1 MNNRYIGI
9 AQHSLLPYTASFVA
23 GSSAYSL
30 KTLSPTIYRFGK
42 LPIAIALFAFV
53 LLSTLPLSAQI
64 PTNGLVGHWPF
75 NSNASDASGNGH
87 HGTAYGGPTP
97 VLDRFGNRN
106 RAYNF
111 DGNNDYIRIPHHE
124 NLNIANSFTISAWVK
139 FCTSQVNPTDWG
151 PPIFEKGD
159 TGSLQGTTPVL
170 SIYGLSIFEGDRISG
185 NRSTGAGGFMGFP
198 SPVGYADGN
207 WHHIVYTVSQ
217 GTTSTWDTL
226 YVDDVP
232 VRTGSGGFYLS
243 HTNTEDVYIGYS
255 HFFNTW
261 INRARYFKG
270 AIDDIRLY
278 NRPLSRTEV
287 NALYTEG
294 GWPATEGGFP
304 TASVTANAV
313 DEPGYC
319 LGFPVPIHLLAE
331 GEFDSIRWFPED
343 SLSNP
348 YIANPI
354 AMPRETTT
362 YTAYAYK
369 FGENFPCADTALAIS
384 RVTITIYQPPIANAG
399 GAQYVCADDSVTLGG
414 RTDGGKPPYSWQ
426 WSPTTGLSD
435 PTVER
440 PRLFVTKGEQYQVIV
455 TDANG
460 CRDTTVTNV
469 SILPQPS
476 VQISADTA
484 YFCRGSN
491 GVQLSAIPGNGNPPY
506 RFNWSESNGLD
517 RIDSSDVFASPD
529 AVTTYFV
536 EVNDVSGL
544 CAGVDSVVVIPVDPP
559 TARAGNDLAICDGE
573 TVRLDGSASGEAN
586 RLIFE
591 WSPVDGLDDPTLAQP
606 RATPTATTTY
616 TLRVTDTLT
625 QCFAEDQVTV
635 EVRQI
640 KPRLDIAAIDF
651 GTLDGCKTDTVIS
664 LRIFN
669 DGISTAQIDSSRS
682 NRSEFVVLSGDPN
695 IPAQSSTELRI
706 RFAPRTAGTA
716 TGTLTIYIGP
726 CNDSLV
732 INLSGRK
739 EQSSISTDLSSVD
752 FGKALSCN
760 AAQRDTTIT
769 ITNQGNA
776 EATINPALVAAPF
789 SVVAPSL
796 PATIP
801 AGEEL
806 EITIRFDP
814 TTGTFNDELRL
825 PFSSGSCVDT
835 MRVAL
840 NATVEEPRL
849 DAEFSAIDFGLL
861 DGCSAERDS
870 SITITNPSSVDI
882 TIDRVNLPPDF
893 LLNTPLPITIPA
905 GSQLS
910 LALRFLPATTGNSNG
925 MAQLFFQPCDG
936 QLSLDLAGRKQ
947 GVSFAMPTALDFG
960 ELIDCNGQTD
970 SRTISIRLDNQG
982 AGDGRVTNVA
992 ITGPFSTD
1000 LSAGTALSD
1009 GVAEEFT
1016 ITFSPTAEGTFAGEL
1031 ILQLEPCGLER
1042 RIALNGEFARAT
1054 LTATPLNF
1062 GIQPVGSAQN
1072 DVVVF
1077 ENTAGA
1083 TLHVERVDGV
1093 TPPFTIMST
1102 TPPLPADIGPGE
1114 QLSVEIQYDPVS
1126 GQSVTP
1132 VIAVVTDPCTTTFET
1147 EVRGEGQNTASAE
1160 IILPDLAAAPGEQVL
1175 LELRLEEAIGLDAAE
1190 ATRFRAEIA
1199 FDPSMLVVTDNTPWR
1214 IENDERVVEL
1224 QGQRAQGN
1232 NLLARLA
1239 LKATLGRMESTP
1251 LRIVSFEW
1259 IDANTNVPTQ
1269 TTDGSFT
1276 LHGLCR
1282 DGGVRLYDPN
1292 GEIAI
1297 KSVSPNPS
1305 SGDVRI
1311 VYSLSESG
1319 EHRLRVVDL
1328 TGREVRTVFAG
1339 AFVPG
1344 EYAVQ
1349 VGVGELSSGT
1359 YYLLLE
1365 TPTTRVTKEMQVV
1378 Q

>member
-1 MNNRYIGI
+1 M
-9 AQHSLLPYTASFVA
+9 
-23 GSSAYSL
+23 
-30 KTLSPTIYRFGK
+30 
-42 LPIAIALFAFV
+42 
-53 LLSTLPLSAQI
+53 LLSALPLSAQI
-64 PTNGLVGHWPF
+64 PTNGLVGHWPL

-87 HGTAYGGPTP
+87 HGTPYGGPTP
-97 VLDRFGNRN
+97 VMDRFGNLN
-106 RAYNF
+106 RAYSF
-111 DGNNDYIRIPHHE
+111 DGVDDYIRIPHHE
-124 NLNIANSFTISAWVK
+124 DLNVADSFTISAWVK
-139 FCTSQVNPTDWG
+139 FCTQQSSQIGRG
-151 PPIFEKGD
+151 PAIFEKID
-159 TGSLQGTTPVL
+159 IDVNAFQTYSLAITGSDYFTSALSTGQGGAIIFWQSTTNYSDGSWHHVALSLLRIPNSTQATYSMYVDGNL
-170 SIYGLSIFEGDRISG
+170 DFTYTSEYQMWMNESDANIAYSQFTHAWGGVDSIYSFFE
-185 NRSTGAGGFMGFP
+185 
-198 SPVGYADGN
+198 
-207 WHHIVYTVSQ
+207 
-217 GTTSTWDTL
+217 
-226 YVDDVP
+226 
-232 VRTGSGGFYLS
+232 
-243 HTNTEDVYIGYS
+243 
-255 HFFNTW
+255 
-261 INRARYFKG
+261 G
-270 AIDDIRLY
+270 AIDDVRLY
-278 NRPLSRTEV
+278 NRSLSQNEV
-287 NALYTEG
+287 LALYNEG
-294 GWPATEGGFP
+294 SWPDTKGGFP
-304 TASVTANAV
+304 IASVSVKSLQKPAF
-313 DEPGYC
+313 C
-319 LGFPVPIHLLAE
+319 SGFPIPLNLVAE
-331 GEFDSIRWFPED
+331 GQFDSIRWFPED

-348 YIANPI
+348 YSATPI
-354 AMPRETTT
+354 AKPIETTT

-369 FGENFPCADTALAIS
+369 FGENVPCPDTAIAID
-384 RVTITIYQPPIANAG
+384 TITITVYAPPIANG
-399 GAQYVCADDSVTLGG
+399 GGSHYVCTDDSVTLGG
-414 RTDGGKPPYSWQ
+414 RTTGGQPPYSWQ

-460 CRDTTVTNV
+460 CRDTAVTNV

-484 YFCRGSN
+484 YFCRGSS
-491 GVQLSAIPGNGNPPY
+491 GVLLSAIPGNGNPPY
-506 RFNWSESNGLD
+506 RFQWSESSGLS
-517 RIDSSDVFASPD
+517 RTDSSDALASPD
-529 AVTTYFV
+529 VATTYYV

-544 CAGVDSVVVIPVDPP
+544 CAGIDSVVVIPVDPP

-573 TVRLDGSASGEAN
+573 AARLDGSASGEAN

-591 WSPVDGLDDPTLAQP
+591 WSPIDGLDDPTLAQP
-606 RATPTATTTY
+606 RAAPTATTTY

-625 QCFAEDQVTV
+625 QCFTEDQVTV

-640 KPRLDIAAIDF
+640 KPRLEVTAIDF

-695 IPAQSSTELRI
+695 IPAQSSTELRL

-739 EQSSISTDLSSVD
+739 EQSSISTDLSSID
-752 FGKALSCN
+752 FGNTLSCN

-769 ITNQGNA
+769 ISNQGNA

-801 AGEEL
+801 PGEKLEL
-806 EITIRFDP
+806 TLRFDP
-814 TTGTFNDELRL
+814 TTGVFADELRL
-825 PFSSGSCVDT
+825 PFAAGSCVDT
-835 MRVAL
+835 MRVTLSAS
-840 NATVEEPRL
+840 VEEPRL
-849 DAEFSAIDFGLL
+849 DAEFSQLDFGLL

-893 LLNTPLPITIPA
+893 LLNTSLPITIPA
-905 GSQLS
+905 GSQVS
-910 LALRFLPATTGNSNG
+910 LALRFLPAATGNSNG
-925 MAQLFFQPCDG
+925 TAQLFFQPCDG
-936 QLSLDLAGRKQ
+936 QLSLDLVGRKQ

-960 ELIDCNGQTD
+960 TLIDCNGQTD
-970 SRTISIRLDNQG
+970 SRTISIKLDNQG

-1000 LSAGTALSD
+1000 LTAGTALND

-1016 ITFSPTAEGTFAGEL
+1016 ITFSPTTEGRFTGEL

-1042 RIALNGEFARAT
+1042 RIALNSEFARAT
-1054 LTATPLNF
+1054 LTTTPLNF
-1062 GIQPVGSAQN
+1062 GIQSVGSVQN
-1072 DVVVF
+1072 DVVIF
-1077 ENTAGA
+1077 ENTGST
-1083 TLHVERVDGV
+1083 TLHVERIDGI

-1114 QLSVEIQYDPVS
+1114 QLSVQIEYRAVNGIS
-1126 GQSVTP
+1126 LTP

-1160 IILPDLAAAPGEQVL
+1160 IILPDLAAAPGEQLL
-1175 LELRLEEAIGLDAAE
+1175 LELRLEQATGLDAAE
-1190 ATRFRAEIA
+1190 ATRFRTEIA

-1232 NLLARLA
+1232 NLLATLA

-1251 LRIVSFEW
+1251 LRVVSFEW
-1259 IDANTNVPTQ
+1259 IDANTDVPTQ
-1269 TTDGSFT
+1269 ITDGSFT
-1276 LHGLCR
+1276 LRGLCR

>member
-1 MNNRYIGI
+1 M
-9 AQHSLLPYTASFVA
+9 PFFFFV
-23 GSSAYSL
+23 
-30 KTLSPTIYRFGK
+30 
-42 LPIAIALFAFV
+42 FA
-53 LLSTLPLSAQI
+53 LPLSAQI

-75 NSNASDASGNGH
+75 SGNASDASGNGH
-87 HGTAYGGPTP
+87 HGTLQGGPAPT
-97 VLDRFGNRN
+97 VDRFGNQN
-106 RAYNF
+106 QAYSF
-111 DGNNDYIRIPHHE
+111 DGVDDYIKIPHHADL
-124 NLNIANSFTISAWVK
+124 NLDQEFTISAWVK
-139 FCTSQVNPTDWG
+139 FCDSQINGTSDIWG
-151 PPIFEKGD
+151 PAIFEKSD
-159 TGSLQGTTPVL
+159 TFSLASSTGVSIYAL
-170 SIYGLSIFEGDRISG
+170 SISNGTNPATFLSQTDGTASAQSSITDLMDGKWHHLSLVISPNATSYIYVDG
-185 NRSTGAGGFMGFP
+185 NRDKTITNS
-198 SPVGYADGN
+198 
-207 WHHIVYTVSQ
+207 
-217 GTTSTWDTL
+217 
-226 YVDDVP
+226 YV
-232 VRTGSGGFYLS
+232 F
-243 HTNTEDVYIGYS
+243 HTNNGEATIGYS
-255 HFFNTW
+255 QLGSYWLF
-261 INRARYFKG
+261 ARSYFKG
-270 AIDDIRLY
+270 AIDDVRLY
-278 NRPLSRTEV
+278 NRALNQTEV
-287 NALYTEG
+287 SALYNQG
-294 GWPATEGGFP
+294 NWPSSAGEIPLVSATIR
-304 TASVTANAV
+304 A
-313 DEPGYC
+313 
-319 LGFPVPIHLLAE
+319 LGTPAFCPRVPVPIQLLVE
-331 GEFDSIRWFPED
+331 GDFDSVRWNPNGT
-343 SLSNP
+343 LSSVSIP
-348 YIANPI
+348 NPI
-354 AMPRETTT
+354 ATPETTT
-362 YTAYAYK
+362 TYIVYAYK
-369 FGENFPCADTALAIS
+369 FGTNSPCPDTATAIDS
-384 RVTITIYQPPIANAG
+384 ITITMYEQPLAHPG
-399 GAQYVCADDSVTLGG
+399 SDHYSCAKDSVTLGG
-414 RTDGGKPPYSWQ
+414 RTTGGKPPYSWQ

-460 CRDTTVTNV
+460 CRDTAVTNV

-476 VQISADTA
+476 VQITADTA

-491 GVQLSAIPGNGNPPY
+491 GVLLSAVPGNGNPPY
-506 RFNWSESNGLD
+506 KFQWSESNGLD

-529 AVTTYFV
+529 VATTYYV
-536 EVNDVSGL
+536 ELNDVSGL
-544 CAGVDSVVVIPVDPP
+544 CAGIDSVVVIPVDPP
-559 TARAGNDLAICDGE
+559 TASAGNDLAICDGE
-573 TVRLDGSASGEAN
+573 AIRLDGAASGEAN

-591 WSPVDGLDDPTLAQP
+591 WSPIDGLDDPTLAQP

-625 QCFAEDQVTV
+625 QCFAEDQVTI

-706 RFAPRTAGTA
+706 RYAPRTAGTA
-716 TGTLTIYIGP
+716 TATITVYIGP
-726 CNDSLV
+726 CRDSLV
-732 INLSGRK
+732 LNLSGRK
-739 EQSSISTDLSSVD
+739 EQSSISTDRSSVD

-769 ITNQGNA
+769 VTNQGNA

-806 EITIRFDP
+806 EITIRFVP

-825 PFSSGSCVDT
+825 PFAAGSCVDT

-849 DAEFSAIDFGLL
+849 DAEFSQLDFGLL

-870 SITITNPSSVDI
+870 SITINNPSSVDI

-905 GSQLS
+905 GAQVS

-925 MAQLFFQPCDG
+925 TAQMFFQPCDG
-936 QLSLDLAGRKQ
+936 QLSLDLVGRKQ
-947 GVSFAMPTALDFG
+947 GVSFAMPATLDFG
-960 ELIDCNGQTD
+960 QLIDCNGQTD

-982 AGDGRVTNVA
+982 AGDGRVTNVT

-1000 LSAGTALSD
+1000 LTTGTALSD
-1009 GVAEEFT
+1009 GIAKEFT
-1016 ITFSPTAEGTFAGEL
+1016 ITFSPTAEGVFAGEL

-1054 LTATPLNF
+1054 LTTTPLNF
-1062 GIQPVGSAQN
+1062 GIQSVGSVQN

-1077 ENTAGA
+1077 ENTGST
-1083 TLHVERVDGV
+1083 TLHVERIDGI

-1114 QLSVEIQYDPVS
+1114 QLSVQIQYDPVS

-1132 VIAVVTDPCTTTFET
+1132 VIAVVTDPCTATFET

-1160 IILPDLAAAPGEQVL
+1160 IILPDLAAAPGEQIL

-1232 NLLARLA
+1232 NLLATLA

-1251 LRIVSFEW
+1251 LRVVSFEW
-1259 IDANTNVPTQ
+1259 IDANTNVPMQ

-1276 LHGLCR
+1276 LRGLCR
-1282 DGGVRLYDPN
+1282 EGGVRLYDPN

-1339 AFVPG
+1339 TFVPG

>member
-1 MNNRYIGI
+1 MKNRYIGI
-9 AQHSLLPYTASFVA
+9 VTQSFLPFTTSFAA

-30 KTLSPTIYRFGK
+30 KTLSPTIHRFDK
-42 LPIAIALFAFV
+42 LLIVFCFFV
-53 LLSTLPLSAQI
+53 LLSALPLSAQI
-64 PTNGLVGHWPF
+64 PTNGLVGHWPL

-87 HGTAYGGPTP
+87 HGTPYGGPTP
-97 VLDRFGNRN
+97 VMDRFGNLN

-111 DGNNDYIRIPHHE
+111 DGVDDYIRIPHHE
-124 NLNIANSFTISAWVK
+124 DLNVANSFTISIWIKYCSEQYDSMA
-139 FCTSQVNPTDWG
+139 FG
-151 PPIFEKGD
+151 PSIFEKGD
-159 TGSLQGTTPVL
+159 TGRTASNSITASLYSLSLVSGYVSGNLALGGGGWRSIVSQSSFADGDWHHVGYTGTLASNSLQTSDSLYIDGILATAGSIGEQFGTNHAAL
-170 SIYGLSIFEGDRISG
+170 F
-185 NRSTGAGGFMGFP
+185 
-198 SPVGYADGN
+198 
-207 WHHIVYTVSQ
+207 
-217 GTTSTWDTL
+217 
-226 YVDDVP
+226 
-232 VRTGSGGFYLS
+232 
-243 HTNTEDVYIGYS
+243 IGYS
-255 HFFNTW
+255 NFLRIWVNLD
-261 INRARYFKG
+261 YYYKG

-369 FGENFPCADTALAIS
+369 FGENLPCADTAIAID
-384 RVTITIYQPPIANAG
+384 TITITVYAPPTANAG

-440 PRLFVTKGEQYQVIV
+440 PRLFVTKGEQYQVVV

-460 CRDTTVTNV
+460 CRDTAVTNV

-476 VQISADTA
+476 VQITADTA
-484 YFCRGSN
+484 YFCRGSS
-491 GVQLSAIPGNGNPPY
+491 GVLLSAVPGNGNPPY
-506 RFNWSESNGLD
+506 RFQWSESNGLD

-529 AVTTYFV
+529 VVTTYHV
-536 EVNDVSGL
+536 ELNDVSGL
-544 CAGVDSVVVIPVDPP
+544 CAGIDSVVVIPVDPP
-559 TARAGNDLAICDGE
+559 TARAGSNLAICDGE
-573 TVRLDGSASGEAN
+573 AVRLDGSASGEAN

-640 KPRLDIAAIDF
+640 KPRLDITAIDF

-669 DGISTAQIDSSRS
+669 DGTSAAQIDSSRS
-682 NRSEFVVLSGDPN
+682 NRSEFVILSGDPN

-706 RFAPRTAGTA
+706 RYAPRTAGTA
-716 TGTLTIYIGP
+716 TATITVYIGP
-726 CNDSLV
+726 CRDSLV
-732 INLSGRK
+732 LNLSGRK
-739 EQSSISTDLSSVD
+739 EQSSISTDRSSVD

-769 ITNQGNA
+769 VTNQGNA

-806 EITIRFDP
+806 EITIRFVP

-825 PFSSGSCVDT
+825 PFAAGSCVDT

-849 DAEFSAIDFGLL
+849 DAEFSQLDFGLL

-870 SITITNPSSVDI
+870 SITINNPSSVDI

-905 GSQLS
+905 GAQVS
-910 LALRFLPATTGNSNG
+910 LALRFLPATTGNSRT
-925 MAQLFFQPCDG
+925 AQMFFQPCDG
-936 QLSLDLAGRKQ
+936 QLSLDLVGRKQ

-960 ELIDCNGQTD
+960 ALIDCNGQTD

-992 ITGPFSTD
+992 ISGPFSTD
-1000 LSAGTALSD
+1000 LTTGTALSD
-1009 GVAEEFT
+1009 GIAKEFT
-1016 ITFSPTAEGTFAGEL
+1016 ITFSPTAEGTFVGEL

-1042 RIALNGEFARAT
+1042 HIALNGEFARAT
-1054 LTATPLNF
+1054 LTTTPLNF
-1062 GIQPVGSAQN
+1062 GVWPVGSVQN
-1072 DVVVF
+1072 DIVVF
-1077 ENTAGA
+1077 ENTGST

-1093 TPPFTIMST
+1093 VAPFTILST

-1114 QLSVEIQYDPVS
+1114 RLSVQIEYDPIN

-1132 VIAVVTDPCTTTFET
+1132 VIAVVTDPCTATFET

-1160 IILPDLAAAPGEQVL
+1160 IILPDLAAAPCPSKSCLNSVSKKPQALTLLRQHASARRLPLTQVCSSSLTTRPGESKMTNASWNSKANV
-1175 LELRLEEAIGLDAAE
+1175 R
-1190 ATRFRAEIA
+1190 
-1199 FDPSMLVVTDNTPWR
+1199 
-1214 IENDERVVEL
+1214 
-1224 QGQRAQGN
+1224 
-1232 NLLARLA
+1232 
-1239 LKATLGRMESTP
+1239 KATTC
-1251 LRIVSFEW
+1251 W
-1259 IDANTNVPTQ
+1259 Q
-1269 TTDGSFT
+1269 
-1276 LHGLCR
+1276 
-1282 DGGVRLYDPN
+1282 
-1292 GEIAI
+1292 
-1297 KSVSPNPS
+1297 
-1305 SGDVRI
+1305 
-1311 VYSLSESG
+1311 
-1319 EHRLRVVDL
+1319 RLR
-1328 TGREVRTVFAG
+1328 
-1339 AFVPG
+1339 
-1344 EYAVQ
+1344 
-1349 VGVGELSSGT
+1349 
-1359 YYLLLE
+1359 
-1365 TPTTRVTKEMQVV
+1365 
-1378 Q
+1378 